1 MSKIKFVFGSLFS
14 LSGLLT
20 LLACLPVIALLWTA
34 LQGNSEIWEHLI
46 QYVIGPTLLE
56 TSLLLLGV
64 GILTILIGTGSAW
77 IVTAYQF
84 RGRAFLD
91 WALLLPLAV
100 PTYIIAYSYIDIL
113 HPIGPV
119 QSLLREGLG
128 LDMQQL
134 WFPNI
139 RSVGGGILLL
149 SFVLYPYVY
158 LSTRA
163 MFLMQSASLIDVARS
178 LGLKPDQVFLRV
190 AIPLARPAIAVG
202 TSLVLMETI
211 NDIGAT
217 EFLGIK
223 TLTLSIYSTW
233 INQADLASATQIAIF
248 MLIIITLL
256 VVVERLGRRRQRYMN
271 SAQRSRLMPA
281 QTVAGVKALS
291 LFVMGLIPI
300 AIGFLVPFSHL
311 LAEAYKRFQYA
322 GFSNDLLQAA
332 INTVTLSSIATLVTL
347 ISGFLIV
354 SAARFSKNT
363 LFSRISSLGYAIP
376 GTVLAIGLLLSLGVI
391 DHALADF
398 LEFKLGI
405 SAGLIF
411 LGTSFTL
418 IYAYT
423 IRFMAISIGGTESGY
438 NRINSVLDDA
448 GRNLG
453 QTKLG
458 ILWHVHCPLL
468 RPAIISAALLI
479 FVDCM
484 KELPATLL
492 LRPLNMETLATQL
505 YAEASRGTYEDGA
518 IAALLMVLV
527 GLIPVILLARMSKN
541 NT

>member
-223 TLTLSIYSTW
+223 TLKHLRHWACPNTI
-233 INQADLASATQIAIF
+233 
-248 MLIIITLL
+248 
-256 VVVERLGRRRQRYMN
+256 
-271 SAQRSRLMPA
+271 
-281 QTVAGVKALS
+281 QTG
-291 LFVMGLIPI
+291 P
-300 AIGFLVPFSHL
+300 
-311 LAEAYKRFQYA
+311 
-322 GFSNDLLQAA
+322 
-332 INTVTLSSIATLVTL
+332 
-347 ISGFLIV
+347 
-354 SAARFSKNT
+354 
-363 LFSRISSLGYAIP
+363 
-376 GTVLAIGLLLSLGVI
+376 
-391 DHALADF
+391 
-398 LEFKLGI
+398 
-405 SAGLIF
+405 
-411 LGTSFTL
+411 
-418 IYAYT
+418 
-423 IRFMAISIGGTESGY
+423 
-438 NRINSVLDDA
+438 NRIHGS
-448 GRNLG
+448 
-453 QTKLG
+453 
-458 ILWHVHCPLL
+458 
-468 RPAIISAALLI
+468 
-479 FVDCM
+479 
-484 KELPATLL
+484 E
-492 LRPLNMETLATQL
+492 
-505 YAEASRGTYEDGA
+505 
-518 IAALLMVLV
+518 
-527 GLIPVILLARMSKN
+527 
-541 NT
+541 